1 MASKWIILAR
11 APGYSRR
18 DHGIA
23 VDVLEEGIIITMG
36 NGSEDVGYITDLI
49 EVLAMDTLIGA
60 QRCRENRT
68 ADMLWVL
75 RVRVKRFRT

>member
-11 APGYSRR
+11 APGCSRR

-23 VDVLEEGIIITMG
+23 VDVLEERIIITMS
-36 NGSEDVGYITDLI
+36 NRSEDIGYVTDLI

-60 QRCRENRT
+60 QRCGENRT

-75 RVRVKRFRT
+75 RVRAKRFGT